1 MIKLISL
8 SDSKPYELF
17 KDFYEQALALNQ
29 PNIEAISI
37 SSFDSK
43 KKEVDSRFVNLKYIN
58 SEKWIF
64 FTNYNSNKA
73 LQFFEHSQISA
84 IVFWHTI
91 NLQIRIKADLEKIS
105 EEQNQ
110 EHFES
115 RSPEKNALAI
125 SSNQSRPAESY
136 ENIKEKYY
144 RTLDSENLTKCPDY
158 WGGYSFK
165 PYYFEFW
172 EGRPNRL
179 NIRNTYNFNDNN
191 WEHRILEP

>member
-8 SDSKPYELF
+8 PDSKPYELF

-73 LQFFEHSQISA
+73 LQFLEHSQISA

-91 NLQIRIKADLEKIS
+91 NLQIRIKADLEKINK
-105 EEQNQ
+105 EHNQ
-110 EHFES
+110 EPFLCTS
-115 RSPEKNALAI
+115 I
-125 SSNQSRPAESY
+125 SSSLTG
-136 ENIKEKYY
+136 I
-144 RTLDSENLTKCPDY
+144 SEN
-158 WGGYSFK
+158 
-165 PYYFEFW
+165 
-172 EGRPNRL
+172 
-179 NIRNTYNFNDNN
+179 
-191 WEHRILEP
+191 